1 METLIFAL
9 LLGAGVHLANRFEQ
23 RERIALLARHLGR
36 FPIERDM
43 GALVEGYLPALT
55 EAEPGRRMLRLQELH
70 AIEQRLV
77 KRLQEFN
84 DDFRQVWG
92 EHVRVSRWPIA
103 VPRAT
108 RIFPRASFDLREAFV
123 LHTDGIARA
132 VENADGLPERDRA
145 FRISAELLLMQ
156 HSCHWYCR
164 SRNVAHARLLA
175 HHKTSHAQVL
185 AGVDERTRR
194 AYLALV
200 RG

>member
-1 METLIFAL
+1 MEPLILAL
-9 LLGAGVHLANRFEQ
+9 LLGAGLHLANRFEQ

-43 GALVEGYLPALT
+43 GTLVEGYLPALT
-55 EAEPGRRMLRLQELH
+55 EADPGRRTLRLQELQ
-70 AIEQRLV
+70 AVEQRLLA
-77 KRLQEFN
+77 RLQEFN
-84 DDFRQVWG
+84 DVFKTVWG
-92 EHVRVSRWPIA
+92 EHVRVSRWPMA

-108 RIFPRASFDLREAFV
+108 RMFPRQSFDLREAFV
-123 LHTDGIARA
+123 IHGDGIARA
-132 VENADGLPERDRA
+132 VENVDALTDRDRA
-145 FRISAELLLMQ
+145 FRITAELLLMQ

-175 HHKTSHAQVL
+175 HHQSSHAQVL

-200 RG
+200 GA